1 VSRYRCVD
9 ARKAEQFPVT
19 AACAA
24 AGVSASAYDAWVAR
38 REHGPSHAELAET
51 DLVGEIRTIHADSG
65 GVYGAPRVTAEL
77 HRHGWIV
84 NRKRVERLMRSH
96 GLIGWRPRRR
106 RSLTRPDT
114 SVPPAPDLLGR
125 RFDPDQLNVAWCGD
139 LTYIPT
145 DEGWLYLA
153 SVLDLASRYLVGW
166 SMAKAHDARLVT
178 DALDAAVATRGRGR
192 MDATIFHTDRGAEY
206 SSAACADACA
216 RLGLRQSMGRTGSC
230 LDNAAAESF
239 FATLKVELVGRR
251 RWRTRAEARASIF
264 AWIAWSRYAGDPL
277 AGRWGQRGWG
287 RAADRGL
294 PWRSCR
300 AWSGPGEVPVAS

>member
-1 VSRYRCVD
+1 MSRYRCVD

-24 AGVSASAYDAWVAR
+24 AGVSASAYYAWVAR

-166 SMAKAHDARLVT
+166 SMGKAHDARLVT

-216 RLGLRQSMGRTGSC
+216 MRVRGSGC
-230 LDNAAAESF
+230 ANPWGAPAPAWITPPPSRSSRPSKSSLSVDAA
-239 FATLKVELVGRR
+239 G
-251 RWRTRAEARASIF
+251 ARAPKPERRS
-264 AWIAWSRYAGDPL
+264 SPGSPGTTAGGCTRPP
-277 AGRWGQRGWG
+277 ATSH
-287 RAADRGL
+287 
-294 PWRSCR
+294 P
-300 AWSGPGEVPVAS
+300 WSGNSITPPSPR